1 MPNLDENFNVAAR
14 WQPTFRILGD
24 LTRLRVLSAI
34 HFEGPFASTVG
45 ELAQHTELHHA
56 TVSAALRSMEQSGP
70 VTSKRNGRTMLY
82 AIADEQVHHLLHVIG
97 TNHRAANSDV
107 DR

>member
-1 MPNLDENFNVAAR
+1 MRNLDDNFNVAAR

-34 HFEGPFASTVG
+34 HFEGPFALTVS

-56 TVSAALRSMEQSGP
+56 TVSAALRSMEQSGT
-70 VTSKRNGRTMLY
+70 VTSRPVSYT
-82 AIADEQVHHLLHVIG
+82 HLTLP
-97 TNHRAANSDV
+97 TNREV
-107 DR
+107 